1 MKALL
6 AVLLI
11 CMFVTVDAK
20 TIISYRPPSADEDVR
35 DQYFIDLLT
44 LILERTRDEFGD
56 YELTFSR
63 DIIVQSRAAALIA
76 ANDRINIL
84 WSMTSPKNEQML
96 RPIRIP
102 LQKGLLGLRIFI
114 VRKPDSQKFANIE
127 NIYQLKRFKAGQGHD
142 WPDTE
147 ILRTSGLP
155 VVTSPS
161 YQSLFKMLSERRFDY
176 FPRGVVEPYE
186 EVASHPDMN
195 LTVEPSILLSYRA
208 PIYFFVS
215 KDNEELATRLE
226 TGLQAAIDD
235 GSFDEFFYNH
245 PQIKRFL
252 EEANLTERKRFVIK
266 NPLLTPETKKILDE
280 PKYWYPYPE
289 SWPE

>member
-1 MKALL
+1 
-6 AVLLI
+6 
-11 CMFVTVDAK
+11 MFVTVDAK
-20 TIISYRPPSADEDVR
+20 TIISYRPPSADGDVR
-35 DQYFIDLLT
+35 DKYFIDLLT
-44 LILERTRDEFGD
+44 LIMEKTRDEFGD

-102 LQKGLLGLRIFI
+102 LQKGLLGYRIFI
-114 VRKPDSQKFANIE
+114 IRKPDAQQFANIE
-127 NIYQLKRFKAGQGHD
+127 SLYQLQQLKAGQGHD
-142 WPDTE
+142 WPDTD
-147 ILRTSGLP
+147 ILRRSGFP

-161 YQSLFKMLSERRFDY
+161 YQSLFKMLSEKRFDY

-186 EVASHPDMN
+186 EVAAHPDMN
-195 LTVEPSILLSYRA
+195 LTVDSNILLSYRA

-215 KDNEELATRLE
+215 KENEVLASRLE
-226 TGLQAAIDD
+226 TGLMSAIND

-252 EEANLTERKRFVIK
+252 EEANLTARKRFVIN
-266 NPLLTPETKKILDE
+266 NPLLTPETQKIVNE
-280 PKYWYPYPE
+280 AKYWYPYPE